1 MLKFR
6 RLSREKRNT
15 LDGLFTDPSLLA
27 LDHLLN
33 KNRNFNRFSLARSI
47 LAFAATFTNI
57 NTILPSMVVKAGG
70 SNFQVGLLTAIMIG
84 TPIIGELLFASYLH
98 LKERKKPFLLLGI
111 NLRVLALVLVSLILW
126 QTGRYSDSSTIFL
139 IFALM
144 FIFAISGTFAGVSYS
159 DILGKSLL
167 VEERQGFLYGA
178 RFSEA
183 PPYLL
188 RHSWPSVYFLCWR
201 IPITINGS
209 SYLPL

>member
-33 KNRNFNRFSLARSI
+33 RIEISSLFSGTQYFLP
-47 LAFAATFTNI
+47 LPTTFTNI

-167 VEERQGFLYGA
+167 VEESRGFCM
-178 RFSEA
+178 A
-183 PPYLL
+183 PDSQKRLHTYCGTRGPAYIFCAGVS
-188 RHSWPSVYFLCWR
+188 R
-201 IPITINGS
+201 
-209 SYLPL
+209 